1 MWTIWRQF
9 VVLKFRELYAA
20 LIQKL
25 SWRYFSCFCQ
35 EWRLQNIREIVT
47 SMSHFDVMF
56 LTFVFSL
63 LLPVLQMGLCYGSLW
78 LKKSDMLRE
87 KILNC
92 WELAAQVL
100 LMQRLPVSC
109 HMPGAW
115 LGLGDIFFISLLGV
129 SARVTVPTAQPAELI
144 LLCKSCPALVQ
155 VKQGSL
161 SSNVTEALEL
171 PLLGVKL
178 LNLYFGS
185 WYTFFNVGLIN
196 SHTRWIWKAS
206 ILHC

>member
-87 KILNC
+87 KILTAENLLLRFSSCRDFQFHATCLVHGLAWGTFFSSVC
-92 WELAAQVL
+92 WV
-100 LMQRLPVSC
+100 
-109 HMPGAW
+109 
-115 LGLGDIFFISLLGV
+115 SLLGSRFQQLSQQSWFSCV
-129 SARVTVPTAQPAELI
+129 RVVLHWYR
-144 LLCKSCPALVQ
+144 
-155 VKQGSL
+155 
-161 SSNVTEALEL
+161 SNRAAWAVM
-171 PLLGVKL
+171 
-178 LNLYFGS
+178 
-185 WYTFFNVGLIN
+185 
-196 SHTRWIWKAS
+196 
-206 ILHC
+206 